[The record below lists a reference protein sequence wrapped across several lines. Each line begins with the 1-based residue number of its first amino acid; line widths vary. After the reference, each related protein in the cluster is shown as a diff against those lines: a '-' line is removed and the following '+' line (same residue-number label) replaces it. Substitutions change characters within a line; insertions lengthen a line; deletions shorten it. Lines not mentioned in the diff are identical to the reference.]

1 MRSRSAPMTR
11 RNGFHNWRANFPPV
25 MRRVAGAGALLCTA
39 LLIAAGAQA
48 DVVSQGNLQVAA
60 FGRLEPNRLPR
71 DATAPISVFIAGSVG
86 TTDGSTP
93 PQLQGLSI
101 KLNRHGVLRPD
112 GLPVCRI
119 EQIQPASTE
128 RALQDCGGSLIGAGQ
143 FWAEIVL
150 PGQAPYRTE
159 GRLLAFNGR
168 EGSRPVVFV
177 HIFTSN
183 PFFNSFVI
191 TFSMHHVSQGPYGTE
206 LRASLPQ
213 ALGSWGYV
221 NRIKM
226 TLSRKFSRGGRQLS
240 YFNASCPAAKGF
252 PTANFQ
258 LAQADFD
265 FEGHK
270 PLVVSLTRPCSVRK

>member
-1 MRSRSAPMTR
+1 MRFRSTSILRRPTAHSGCSSRI
-11 RNGFHNWRANFPPV
+11 PPI
-25 MRRVAGAGALLCTA
+25 MRRIGVAGALLCA
-39 LLIAAGAQA
+39 GLLVAAGAQA
-48 DVVSQGNLQVAA
+48 DIISQGDLQVAA

-71 DATAPISVFIAGSVG
+71 DATAPISVFIAGHVG

-93 PQLQGLSI
+93 PQLQGLTI
-101 KLNRHGVLRPD
+101 KLNRHGVLNPD
-112 GLPVCRI
+112 GLPICRI
-119 EQIQPASTE
+119 SQIQPASTE
-128 RALQDCGGSLIGAGQ
+128 RALQACGGSLIGSGQ

-191 TFSMHHVSQGPYGTE
+191 TFSMRHISQGPYGTE

-213 ALGSWGYV
+213 ALGTWGYV

-226 TLSRKFSRGGRQLS
+226 TLSRKYRRGGRLS

-258 LAQADFD
+258 LAQADFE
-265 FEGHK
+265 FEGRK
-270 PLVVSLTRPCSVRK
+270 PLAVSLTRPCSVRG

>member
-1 MRSRSAPMTR
+1 MTR
-11 RNGFHNWRANFPPV
+11 RHGLRSGRGSVPPV
-25 MRRVAGAGALLCTA
+25 VRRVAGAGAMLCAA
-39 LLIAAGAQA
+39 LLIAAAAQA
-48 DVVSQGNLQVAA
+48 DVVSQGDLQVAA

-71 DATAPISVFIAGSVG
+71 NATAPISVFIAGRVG

-101 KLNRHGVLRPD
+101 KLNRHGVLQSD
-112 GLPVCRI
+112 GLPVCRLT
-119 EQIQPASTE
+119 QIQPASTE
-128 RALQDCGGSLIGAGQ
+128 RALQDCGSSLIGAGQ

-191 TFSMHHVSQGPYGTE
+191 TFSMRHLSQGPYGTE

-226 TLSRKFSRGGRQLS
+226 TLSRKYTSGGRHLS

-265 FEGHK
+265 FAGRK
-270 PLVVSLTRPCSVRK
+270 PLVVSLTRPCSVGG